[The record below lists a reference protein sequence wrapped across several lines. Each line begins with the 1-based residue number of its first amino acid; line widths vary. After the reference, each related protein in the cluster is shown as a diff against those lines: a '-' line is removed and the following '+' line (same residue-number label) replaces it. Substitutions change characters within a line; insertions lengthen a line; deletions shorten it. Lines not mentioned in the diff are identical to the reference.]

1 MSHACTVCCIV
12 SNKNFCLFKSHDNFL
27 NLLRM
32 LELDIV
38 HSFINDLNRIVN
50 IVLRYD
56 RLVALETVRL
66 YEQYL

>member
-1 MSHACTVCCIV
+1 
-12 SNKNFCLFKSHDNFL
+12 
-27 NLLRM
+27 M